1 MTTEG
6 NNRSKFLLAGLI
18 VVAAIL
24 LGKLFYIQIIDD
36 EYKINASNNS
46 MVYDIIYPTRGIIY
60 DRNGKIIVSNKVTY
74 DILVTPREVA
84 PFDTLLLASVLE
96 TTPEFIREKM
106 AEYSRNRKK
115 IGYQSMV
122 MLKQIKPETYMK
134 FAEIQY
140 NFPGF
145 RGQVRSIRDYPVNAG
160 GNLLGY
166 VSEVDQK
173 YIESHPGEYRPGD
186 YAGKTGIEAAREK
199 DLRGEKG
206 YHIYLRNS
214 RNQIERPYKDGEM
227 DKEAVPGHDIV
238 TTIDAD
244 LQQYGQELM
253 KNKVGSLVAI
263 EPKTGEI
270 LSLVSSPGVDVSMLA
285 DISQHY
291 NEIIKD
297 PHKPMFNRAVQAPY
311 PPGSVF
317 KLVNGL
323 IGLQEGVLNM
333 DMAYPCYQGYHFGS
347 HKLGCHNHWSPLRLE
362 EAIMMSC
369 NGFFCYVLRNILEN
383 KKYKNIDEALDK
395 WNEYVQ
401 SFGFGHKLGSDF
413 PAELGGTLPTSKLY
427 NKRYGKGGWKF
438 TTIISI
444 SIGQGEVGVTPL
456 QIANLAAIM
465 ANRGWYKIPHIVK
478 ASEGVEIDPKYNE
491 RQYTMVD
498 TTNFKKVI
506 NGMWRAVNNG
516 PGTGCTAWVAEVK
529 GLDICGKTG
538 TAQNPRG
545 ADNSVF
551 ICFAP
556 KDDPKIAVAA
566 YVENAG
572 FGATWAAPIASLLIE
587 KYLNGEISRPDLEN
601 RIMQGDLM
609 SRVKTY
615 N

>member
-6 NNRSKFLLAGLI
+6 NNRSRVLLAGLI

-36 EYKINASNNS
+36 KYKINASNNS

-74 DILVTPREVA
+74 DILVTPREVT

-96 TTPEFIREKM
+96 TSPEFIRDKM
-106 AEYSRNRKK
+106 AEYSRNKKK

-173 YIESHPGEYRPGD
+173 YIEAHPGEYRPGD

-214 RNQIERPYKDGEM
+214 RNQIERQYKDGEM

-253 KNKVGSLVAI
+253 RNKVGSLVAI

-270 LSLVSSPGVDVSMLA
+270 LSLVSSPGVDVNMLA

-323 IGLQEGVLNM
+323 IGLQEGTLNM

-413 PAELGGTLPTSKLY
+413 PSELGGTLPTSKLY

-601 RIMQGDLM
+601 RVMQGDLM

>member
-369 NGFFCYVLRNILEN
+369 NGFFCYVLRSILEN

-587 KYLNGEISRPDLEN
+587 KYLNGETSRPDLEN
-601 RIMQGDLM
+601 RVMQGDLM

>member
-6 NNRSKFLLAGLI
+6 NNRSRVLLAGLV
-18 VVAAIL
+18 VVAIIL

-36 EYKINASNNS
+36 KYKINASNNS

-74 DILVTPREVA
+74 DILVTPREVT

-96 TTPEFIREKM
+96 TSPEFIKEKM

-173 YIESHPGEYRPGD
+173 YIESHPGEYRSGD

-214 RNQIERPYKDGEM
+214 RNQIERPYKEGEM

-323 IGLQEGVLNM
+323 IGLQEGVLDM

-395 WNEYVQ
+395 WNDYVQ

-413 PAELGGTLPTSKLY
+413 PAELGGTLP
-427 NKRYGKGGWKF
+427 
-438 TTIISI
+438 I

-516 PGTGCTAWVAEVK
+516 PGTGCTAWVAAVD

-587 KYLNGEISRPDLEN
+587 KYLKGETSRPDLEN
-601 RIMQGDLM
+601 RVMQGDLM

>member
-214 RNQIERPYKDGEM
+214 RNQIERP
-227 DKEAVPGHDIV
+227 
-238 TTIDAD
+238 
-244 LQQYGQELM
+244 
-253 KNKVGSLVAI
+253 
-263 EPKTGEI
+263 
-270 LSLVSSPGVDVSMLA
+270 
-285 DISQHY
+285 
-291 NEIIKD
+291 
-297 PHKPMFNRAVQAPY
+297 
-311 PPGSVF
+311 
-317 KLVNGL
+317 
-323 IGLQEGVLNM
+323 
-333 DMAYPCYQGYHFGS
+333 
-347 HKLGCHNHWSPLRLE
+347 
-362 EAIMMSC
+362 
-369 NGFFCYVLRNILEN
+369 
-383 KKYKNIDEALDK
+383 
-395 WNEYVQ
+395 
-401 SFGFGHKLGSDF
+401 
-413 PAELGGTLPTSKLY
+413 
-427 NKRYGKGGWKF
+427 
-438 TTIISI
+438 
-444 SIGQGEVGVTPL
+444 
-456 QIANLAAIM
+456 
-465 ANRGWYKIPHIVK
+465 
-478 ASEGVEIDPKYNE
+478 
-491 RQYTMVD
+491 
-498 TTNFKKVI
+498 
-506 NGMWRAVNNG
+506 
-516 PGTGCTAWVAEVK
+516 
-529 GLDICGKTG
+529 
-538 TAQNPRG
+538 
-545 ADNSVF
+545 
-551 ICFAP
+551 
-556 KDDPKIAVAA
+556 
-566 YVENAG
+566 
-572 FGATWAAPIASLLIE
+572 
-587 KYLNGEISRPDLEN
+587 
-601 RIMQGDLM
+601 
-609 SRVKTY
+609 
-615 N
+615 

>member
-6 NNRSKFLLAGLI
+6 NNRSRVLLAGLI

-36 EYKINASNNS
+36 KYKINASNNS

-74 DILVTPREVA
+74 DILVTPREVT

-96 TTPEFIREKM
+96 TSPEFIRDKM
-106 AEYSRNRKK
+106 AEYSRNKKK

-173 YIESHPGEYRPGD
+173 YIEAHPGEYRPGD

-214 RNQIERPYKDGEM
+214 RNQIERQYKNGEM

-253 KNKVGSLVAI
+253 RNKVGSLVAI

-270 LSLVSSPGVDVSMLA
+270 LSLVSSPGVDVNMLA

-323 IGLQEGVLNM
+323 IGLQEGTLNM

-413 PAELGGTLPTSKLY
+413 PSELGGTLPTSKLY

-601 RIMQGDLM
+601 RVMQGDLM